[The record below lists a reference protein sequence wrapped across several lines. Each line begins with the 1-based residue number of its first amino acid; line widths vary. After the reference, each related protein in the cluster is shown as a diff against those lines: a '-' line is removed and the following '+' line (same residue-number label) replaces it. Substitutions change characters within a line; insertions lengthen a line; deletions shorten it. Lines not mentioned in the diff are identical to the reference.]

1 MGANTAGSPRA
12 RLNALARQGCDAAPD
27 DLPINNHVQLPGL
40 LLLRRLLS
48 FAE

>member
-1 MGANTAGSPRA
+1 LELGGLPRWRGKVA
-12 RLNALARQGCDAAPD
+12 TRHPT